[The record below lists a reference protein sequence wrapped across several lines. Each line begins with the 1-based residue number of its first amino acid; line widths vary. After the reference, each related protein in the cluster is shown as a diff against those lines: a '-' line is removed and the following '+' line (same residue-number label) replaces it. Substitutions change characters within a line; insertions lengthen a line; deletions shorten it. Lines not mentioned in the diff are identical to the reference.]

1 MKANAATL
9 AIENYLVQLERRSGP
24 GFQYDTANSGDAET
38 EVRTSLSR
46 RQPCGPPHGAM
57 RKWHSSL
64 VWVVVGFFFGQLMAF
79 VLTPKS
85 VRDEERKP
93 QSR

>member
-1 MKANAATL
+1 
-9 AIENYLVQLERRSGP
+9 
-24 GFQYDTANSGDAET
+24 
-38 EVRTSLSR
+38 
-46 RQPCGPPHGAM
+46 M

-64 VWVVVGFFFGQLMAF
+64 VWVVVVAFGLNAVFPDLKFTTDLAIGVPVGVVVGFFFGQLMAF